1 MTTLKIEGVAASQQ
15 TRFHWITV
23 WIACFALLISNG
35 MTLTA
40 ITAFDSAI
48 LADFPEWTRGQ
59 LKFRE
64 LITLVLAGLLA
75 PVVGILIDKVGVRI
89 LMMIGSVILGIAYF
103 AYGYIT
109 DLRQIYMVHAVFA
122 VVLVACGL
130 NVAVILVSTWFVK
143 LRGTAIGI
151 VVVGTSLGG
160 ALLGPLYGSWLAS
173 GMSWQQG
180 FQLAAF
186 IPASLFLLA
195 LFLVRNKPSE
205 RGLLPYGVEASP
217 TDSQADISSH
227 GLGYWEALKTR
238 SFWAIAIIAMCT
250 FYTLL
255 GLQANLVLH
264 LQDLGFDIQSAS
276 AGLAML
282 FTPALVGKFLF
293 GMLADKIPGRV
304 ILYGNLS
311 VMFLGLIGLLF
322 AGAGTVMVVIFIIG
336 LAWGGFY
343 TLLQL
348 TAINS
353 FGLKASGRLLGTIT
367 ILDAIGGGLGIYLT
381 GKIFDVYGSY
391 QNAFIIYIVL
401 VAIALLLISQVKKQ
415 A

>member
-1 MTTLKIEGVAASQQ
+1 MTTLKIAGVAASQQ

>member
-1 MTTLKIEGVAASQQ
+1 MATLQIQDTVLPQQ

-89 LMMIGSVILGIAYF
+89 LMMVGSVILGLAYF

-160 ALLGPLYGSWLAS
+160 ALLGPLYGSWLAA

-195 LFLVRNKPSE
+195 LFLVRNKPSQ
-205 RGLLPYGVEASP
+205 RGLLPYGVVASP

-293 GMLADKIPGRV
+293 GLLADKISGRM

-322 AGAGTVMVVIFIIG
+322 AGAGTVMMVIFIIG

-381 GKIFDVYGSY
+381 GKIFDIYGSY
-391 QNAFIIYIVL
+391 HNAFIIYIVL